1 MVYCPVD
8 ERRMDEWALG
18 GYSDFRHNQKTYDF
32 FLEYKDQE
40 SCPHLPTKQSA
51 NSLQSQ
57 NMQGFCGAWSPRM
70 IPRQTSGLPCITGIQ
85 ETGSHCPW

>member
-32 FLEYKDQE
+32 FKNIKIKKAARIFQLNNLQTAYKVRT
-40 SCPHLPTKQSA
+40 CKA
-51 NSLQSQ
+51 
-57 NMQGFCGAWSPRM
+57 FVARGAR
-70 IPRQTSGLPCITGIQ
+70 G
-85 ETGSHCPW
+85 